1 MKALTLSYC
10 QEAIQLMKSKLLL
23 GLTAAAMLTLAGC
36 NPTNT
41 SSKTAD
47 QSSTADTDSLPD
59 STDSTDSSVT
69 TPDTTPDTSS
79 STTLPD
85 EDHYEL
91 KIMTASGASSTLSL
105 SYNKDET
112 AKGTVQLSV
121 TNNGDDAFDEEIVT
135 AIAGDEGVIASVT
148 LDDAVDYLFNIEFGE
163 GTGTATVTFS
173 LKDHE
178 EVEPV
183 VATITTT
190 ENFFSTIIT
199 RADNTEKDGVMT
211 FGGGAGQQHTA
222 VAKKAGTVWAL
233 SGTMNFPA
241 SLGEAY
247 SLGIGSFLDNGDH
260 AIWAGIKN
268 FDGTPSDDQYGI
280 YIRSFYDG
288 WGTAKLDGAPVPAF
302 RQMDFAPSEEGTS
315 SVTFTLIRDE
325 LNYYYEIGGYHGKF
339 ADPSNTPVAEATYPG
354 FYSQET
360 DLTITDYSVTYD
372 EAEVDAMIEAG
383 YTGDIAIEAGCFVN
397 PSVTEFVVG
406 TSRTFVWST
415 GPDYATEGLA
425 LRVNDEYKDHVTITG
440 NVIELAKDAPEGT
453 MVIELVAGESK
464 VLDTIS
470 VPVVTKSSGGENDQ
484 LVAKGGV
491 ILNEDGSVTFPE
503 NMMGVNGVGD
513 ETAYDATPEYGVD
526 LKQQVL
532 GGDFSI
538 EFDVSGYKAN
548 VEFPKLG
555 VSLGGKWAQFYIAYK
570 PDGTC
575 RIETMTQSVESNA
588 NQWNNSESFASF
600 DATATHHFKI
610 ESKDGLFNAY
620 LDNSDTPLTWN
631 MDGQARHLAVPTA
644 SMYATLPIRIMT
656 NGVSATVSNIEVTT
670 GSLDDMPDAY
680 IAEDGTNRVTDNG
693 DGSYQFTFTD
703 GGWGVRYDRLRGYAM
718 KELTNLVGPY
728 TLSYDVQFAEGMMD
742 GKFILQIGDHGFHL
756 VNSTGWGNK
765 IEHDAN
771 NSFGPNSNTFAIGT
785 DLVYHATLVND
796 GEGNVTFSAK
806 GTSGET
812 ASFTVTGV
820 TWQAAY
826 FWAFNEQGPDYG
838 KTATLSN
845 LVVTRGQ
852 TAE

>member
-1 MKALTLSYC
+1 MKALTLSYS

-41 SSKTAD
+41 SSETAD

-59 STDSTDSSVT
+59 STDSSVT
-69 TPDTTPDTSS
+69 TPATTPGTSS
-79 STTLPD
+79 STTLPV

-135 AIAGDEGVIASVT
+135 AVSGDEGVIASVT
-148 LDDAVDYLFNIEFGE
+148 LDAAVDYLFNIEFGE
-163 GTGTATVTFS
+163 GTGTATITFS

-190 ENFFSTIIT
+190 ENFFSTTIT
-199 RADNTEKDGVMT
+199 RGDNTEEDGVMT
-211 FGGGAGQQHTA
+211 FGGGATQQHTA

-233 SGTMNFPA
+233 TGTMNFPA

-260 AIWAGIKN
+260 AIWAGVKN

-280 YIRSFYDG
+280 YIRGFYDG

-302 RQMDFAPSEEGTS
+302 RQMDFAPSVEGTS

-360 DLTITDYSVTYD
+360 DLTITDCSVTYD
-372 EAEVDAMIEAG
+372 ESEVDALIEAG

-440 NVIELAKDAPEGT
+440 NVIELATDAPEGT

-464 VLDTIS
+464 VLDTVS

-503 NMMGVNGVGD
+503 NMMGVNGVGN
-513 ETAYDATPEYGVD
+513 ESAYDATPEYGVD

-548 VEFPKLG
+548 VEFPKLM
-555 VSLGGKWAQFYIAYK
+555 VSIGGNWSQFYVVYK
-570 PDGTC
+570 TDGTS

-588 NQWNNSESFASF
+588 NQWNNSSFFAEF
-600 DATATHHFKI
+600 GQTATHHFKI
-610 ESKDGLFNAY
+610 ESKDGLYNVY
-620 LDNSDTPLTWN
+620 LDHSETPLEFN
-631 MDGQARHLAVPTA
+631 MDNQARHLAVPTA
-644 SMYATLPIRIMT
+644 SIYATLPIRIST
-656 NGVSATVSNIEVTT
+656 NGVSATVSNIVVTT
-670 GSLDDMPDAY
+670 GSIDDLADTY
-680 IAEDGTNRVTDNG
+680 IVEDGLNRVVDNE
-693 DGSYQFTFTD
+693 DGSYTFKFTD
-703 GGWGVRYDRLRGYAM
+703 GGWGVRYDRVRAFAL
-718 KELTNLVGPY
+718 KELTGLVGPY
-728 TLSYDVQFAEGMMD
+728 TISYDVRFSSAMVD
-742 GKFILQIGDHGFHL
+742 GKFIIQIGDHGFHL

-765 IEHDAN
+765 IEHDFNGGFA
-771 NSFGPNSNTFAIGT
+771 PNSY
-785 DLVYHATLVND
+785 DLTLGEDLTYHATLTND
-796 GEGNVTFSAK
+796 GAGNVTFSAH
-806 GTSGET
+806 GSTGNT
-812 ASFTVTGV
+812 ASITVSGV
-820 TWQAAY
+820 TWQTAY
-826 FWAFNEQGPDYG
+826 FWAFNNEVADNDGS

-845 LVVTRGQ
+845 LTVTFGDA
-852 TAE
+852 AE

>member
-1 MKALTLSYC
+1 
-10 QEAIQLMKSKLLL
+10 MKSKLLL
-23 GLTAAAMLTLAGC
+23 GLTATAMLTLAGC

-47 QSSTADTDSLPD
+47 QSSTADTDSLSD
-59 STDSTDSSVT
+59 STASSTT
-69 TPDTTPDTSS
+69 TPVTTPDTSS
-79 STTLPD
+79 STTLPV

-148 LDDAVDYLFNIEFGE
+148 LDTAVDYLFNIEFGE
-163 GTGTATVTFS
+163 STGTATVTFS

-190 ENFFSTIIT
+190 ENFFSTTIT
-199 RADNTEKDGVMT
+199 RADNTEEDGVMT

-233 SGTMNFPA
+233 TGTMNFPA

-260 AIWAGIKN
+260 ALWAGVKN

-302 RQMDFAPSEEGTS
+302 RQMDFAQSEEGIS

-372 EAEVDAMIEAG
+372 ESEVDAMIEAG

-503 NMMGVNGVGD
+503 NMMGVNGVGN
-513 ETAYDATPEYGVD
+513 EFAYDATPEYGVD

-548 VEFPKLG
+548 VEFPKLM
-555 VSLGGKWAQFYIAYK
+555 VSIGGNWSQFYVVYK
-570 PDGTC
+570 TDGTS
-575 RIETMTQSVESNA
+575 RIVTMTQSVESNA
-588 NQWNNSESFASF
+588 NQWNNSSFFADF
-600 DATATHHFKI
+600 DQTATHHFKI
-610 ESKDGLFNAY
+610 ESKDGLYNVY
-620 LDNSDTPLTWN
+620 LDHSETPLEFN
-631 MDGQARHLAVPTA
+631 MDNQARHLAVPTA
-644 SMYATLPIRIMT
+644 SIYATLPIRLST
-656 NGVSATVSNIEVTT
+656 NGVSATVSNIVVTT
-670 GSLDDMPDAY
+670 GSIDDLADTY
-680 IAEDGTNRVTDNG
+680 IVEDGLNRVVDNE
-693 DGSYQFTFTD
+693 DGSYTFKFTD
-703 GGWGVRYDRLRGYAM
+703 GGWGVRYDRVRAFAL
-718 KELTNLVGPY
+718 KELTGLVGPY
-728 TLSYDVQFAEGMMD
+728 TISYDVRFSSAMGD
-742 GKFILQIGDHGFHL
+742 GKFIIQIGDHGFHL
-756 VNSTGWGNK
+756 VNSTGGNK
-765 IEHDAN
+765 IEHDGN
-771 NSFGPNSNTFAIGT
+771 GSFGPNSNTFTIGT

-820 TWQAAY
+820 TWQTAY
-826 FWAFNEQGPDYG
+826 FWAFNEKGDDNG

-845 LVVTRGQ
+845 LVLTRGQ

>member
-1 MKALTLSYC
+1 MKALTLSYS

-23 GLTAAAMLTLAGC
+23 GLTVAAMLTLAGC

-47 QSSTADTDSLPD
+47 QSSTADTDSLSD
-59 STDSTDSSVT
+59 STASSAT
-69 TPDTTPDTSS
+69 TPVTTPDTSS

-135 AIAGDEGVIASVT
+135 AVAGDEGVIASVT
-148 LDDAVDYLFNIEFGE
+148 LDTAVDYLFNIEFGE
-163 GTGTATVTFS
+163 STGTATVTFS

-190 ENFFSTIIT
+190 ENFFSTTIT
-199 RADNTEKDGVMT
+199 RADNTEEDGVMT

-233 SGTMNFPA
+233 TGTMNFPA

-260 AIWAGIKN
+260 AIWAGVKN
-268 FDGTPSDDQYGI
+268 FDGAPSDDQYGI

-302 RQMDFAPSEEGTS
+302 RQMDFAPSVEGTS

-372 EAEVDAMIEAG
+372 EAEVDALIEAG

-464 VLDTIS
+464 VLDTVS

-503 NMMGVNGVGD
+503 NMMGVNGVGN

-548 VEFPKLG
+548 AVFPKLM
-555 VSLGGKWAQFYIAYK
+555 VSIGGNWSQFYVVYK
-570 PDGTC
+570 TDGTS
-575 RIETMTQSVESNA
+575 RIETMSQSVESNA
-588 NQWNNSESFASF
+588 NQWNNSSFFADF
-600 DATATHHFKI
+600 DQTATHHFKI
-610 ESKDGLFNAY
+610 ESKDGLYNVY
-620 LDNSDTPLTWN
+620 LDHSETPLEFN
-631 MDGQARHLAVPTA
+631 MDNQARHLAVPTA
-644 SMYATLPIRIMT
+644 SIYATLPIRIST
-656 NGVSATVSNIEVTT
+656 NGVSATVSNIVVTT
-670 GSLDDMPDAY
+670 GSIDDLADTY
-680 IAEDGTNRVTDNG
+680 IVEDGLNRVVDNE
-693 DGSYQFTFTD
+693 DGSYTFKFTD
-703 GGWGVRYDRLRGYAM
+703 GGWGVRYDRVRAFAL
-718 KELTNLVGPY
+718 KELTGLVGPY
-728 TLSYDVQFAEGMMD
+728 TISYDVQFAEGMKD
-742 GKFILQIGDHGFHL
+742 GKFIIQIGDHGFHL
-756 VNSTGWGNK
+756 VNAAGGGNK
-765 IEHDAN
+765 IEHDGN
-771 NSFGPNSNTFAIGT
+771 GSFGPNSNTFTIGT

-806 GTSGET
+806 GTSGNT

-820 TWQAAY
+820 TWQTAY
-826 FWAFNEQGPDYG
+826 FWAFNETGEDSG